1 MTKKGKNKTLL
12 DKISLNFKKIII
24 ANIILNVVFLIM
36 GIAIY
41 LKPLITLTLAGI
53 LIGIYLVSFGLFD
66 IYEYMM
72 RKENP
77 MFSLKLFLGIL
88 AVILGIFTMINPFK
102 ILTIITL
109 GLGIYLCLVA
119 IFKII
124 DAFKLKKY
132 GFDGWAIT
140 LVISII
146 ILIFGV
152 LVTINPLRAIDIV
165 EVAGLFII
173 LTSILEICN
182 LIMFYSK
189 SKEIQKLFK

>member
-1 MTKKGKNKTLL
+1 MAKKGKNKTLL

-124 DAFKLKKY
+124 DSFKLKKY

>member
-1 MTKKGKNKTLL
+1 
-12 DKISLNFKKIII
+12 
-24 ANIILNVVFLIM
+24 
-36 GIAIY
+36 
-41 LKPLITLTLAGI
+41 
-53 LIGIYLVSFGLFD
+53 
-66 IYEYMM
+66 
-72 RKENP
+72 
-77 MFSLKLFLGIL
+77 
-88 AVILGIFTMINPFK
+88 MINPFK